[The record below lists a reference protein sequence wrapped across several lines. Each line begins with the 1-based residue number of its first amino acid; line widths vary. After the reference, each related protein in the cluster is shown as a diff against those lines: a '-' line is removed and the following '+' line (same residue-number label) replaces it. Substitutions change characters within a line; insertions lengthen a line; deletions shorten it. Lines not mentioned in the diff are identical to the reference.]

1 MAESITL
8 LLADDQRLL
17 REGVRMLLER
27 EEDLAIVGEAG
38 DGEEAVGLYFEMRPD
53 VVLMDVK
60 MPKVDG
66 VAVIRRILVEDPR
79 AKVIILTTFDDD
91 EYIFEG
97 MRAGALG
104 YLLKTMSGEELAAA
118 VRTVHLGG
126 ALLEPTITR
135 KVLSALGSPHRFA
148 EPEPVGP
155 PRMEAE
161 AAEPVEPAVEH
172 ESRPEEEEG
181 ESDLAE
187 LLNMKKEADS
197 RLAERL
203 RMQER
208 ANAGLAEPLSRR
220 EREVLLLIGE
230 GLSNRKIAN
239 RLNLAEGTVKN
250 YVSSLIAKLNVQD
263 RTQAALLSR
272 ELGLLT

>member
-1 MAESITL
+1 MPEPISL
-8 LLADDQRLL
+8 LLVDDQELL
-17 REGVRMLLER
+17 REGIRTLLDR
-27 EEDLAIVGEAG
+27 KDDMTIVGEAG
-38 DGEEAVGLYFEMRPD
+38 DGQEAVDLYEELRPD
-53 VVLMDVK
+53 VVLMDVQ
-60 MPKVDG
+60 MPKVGG
-66 VAVIRRILVEDPR
+66 VAAIRGIHGRDPQ
-79 AKVIILTTFDDD
+79 AKVIILTTFDND
-91 EYIFEG
+91 EYVFEG
-97 MRAGALG
+97 MRAGAMG
-104 YLLKTMSGEELAAA
+104 YLLKTMSSDELASA

-135 KVLSALGSPHRFA
+135 KVISALGSAHSFA
-148 EPEPVGP
+148 GPEAAAPQGREEAAREADEGDGGP
-155 PRMEAE
+155 EEAE
-161 AAEPVEPAVEH
+161 
-172 ESRPEEEEG
+172 
-181 ESDLAE
+181 LTE
-187 LLNMKKEADS
+187 LLNDKREADS

-203 RMQER
+203 RRQEQ

-272 ELGLLT
+272 ELGLLG